1 MISPTSSIHALLGCH
16 ICVMKRILGGW
27 IGYSDGKLK
36 RALKKPPSL
45 VTSVHYSQD
54 VTRPRLTR
62 ACLSG

>member
-45 VTSVHYSQD
+45 VTSVY
-54 VTRPRLTR
+54 
-62 ACLSG
+62 